1 LTANLTDSSPE
12 LIFSSI
18 KSVNDSQE
26 YFKRDEDFV
35 ETSGSDSIA
44 YLSPRADVE
53 TADRNRIAMAEARY
67 LM

>member
-1 LTANLTDSSPE
+1 
-12 LIFSSI
+12 
-18 KSVNDSQE
+18 VNDSQE

-35 ETSGSDSIA
+35 DTSGSDSIA